1 MKEKCERLLKLLNAN
16 KNNDADTVLRRVKE
30 EFPEYKD
37 YSPEEIIEEVS
48 KECGD
53 ELANRLS
60 EALNLKRKK
69 SPKIDGPDM

>member
-16 KNNDADTVLRRVKE
+16 ENNDGSIVLKRVKE

-37 YSPEEIIEEVS
+37 YSSEEIIEEVS
-48 KECGD
+48 KECGK

-60 EALNLKRKK
+60 AALKRKK

>member
-1 MKEKCERLLKLLNAN
+1 MKEKCERLLRLLNAN
-16 KNNDADTVLRRVKE
+16 ENNDESIVLKRVKE

-37 YSPEEIIEEVS
+37 YSSEEIIDEVS

-53 ELANRLS
+53 KLANRLS
-60 EALNLKRKK
+60 EALKRKK

>member
-16 KNNDADTVLRRVKE
+16 KNNDGSIVLKRVKE

-37 YSPEEIIEEVS
+37 YSSEKII
-48 KECGD
+48 KECGN

-60 EALNLKRKK
+60 EALERKK

>member
-16 KNNDADTVLRRVKE
+16 KNNDGSIVLKRVKE

-37 YSPEEIIEEVS
+37 YSSEKIIEEVS
-48 KECGD
+48 KECGN
-53 ELANRLS
+53 ELADLLS
-60 EALNLKRKK
+60 EALKRKK

>member
-16 KNNDADTVLRRVKE
+16 KNNDGSIVLKRVKE

-37 YSPEEIIEEVS
+37 YSSEKIIEEVS
-48 KECGD
+48 KECGN

-60 EALNLKRKK
+60 EALERKK
-69 SPKIDGPDM
+69 SPKIYGPDM

>member
-1 MKEKCERLLKLLNAN
+1 MKEKCERLFRLLNAN
-16 KNNDADTVLRRVKE
+16 ENNDGSIVLKRVKD

-37 YSPEEIIEEVS
+37 YSSKEIIKEVS

-60 EALNLKRKK
+60 EALERKK

>member
-1 MKEKCERLLKLLNAN
+1 MRLLNAN
-16 KNNDADTVLRRVKE
+16 ENNDGSIVLKRVKE

-37 YSPEEIIEEVS
+37 YSSKEIIKEVS

-60 EALNLKRKK
+60 EALERKK

>member
-1 MKEKCERLLKLLNAN
+1 MKEKCERLLRLLNAN
-16 KNNDADTVLRRVKE
+16 ENNDGSIVLKRVKE

-37 YSPEEIIEEVS
+37 YSSKEIIKEVS

-60 EALNLKRKK
+60 KALERKK

>member
-16 KNNDADTVLRRVKE
+16 ENNDGSIVLKRVKE

-37 YSPEEIIEEVS
+37 YSSEEIIDEVS

-53 ELANRLS
+53 KLANRLS
-60 EALNLKRKK
+60 EALKRKK